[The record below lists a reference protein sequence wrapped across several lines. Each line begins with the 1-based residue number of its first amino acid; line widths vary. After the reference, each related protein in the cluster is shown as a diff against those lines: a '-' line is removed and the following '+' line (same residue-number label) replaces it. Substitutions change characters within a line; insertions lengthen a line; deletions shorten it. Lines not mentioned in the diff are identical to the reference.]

1 MNPFTYTITSAN
13 LGSSAHDVKL
23 DVGPFYGECEE
34 YQLQCTLFLI
44 NATKITTPSEFVL
57 VVIDDWA
64 ENGYC
69 QGFGSNQV
77 VVCSFRPSIQKNQ
90 ILNESTFTVKN
101 MRQKRQIRFRFYN
114 NLQQVLINDGSAD
127 SSNIDALCTWQMS
140 FIVTPIK

>member
-13 LGSSAHDVKL
+13 LGSYAHDVKL

-34 YQLQCTLFLI
+34 YQVQCTLFLI

-57 VVIDDWA
+57 VVVDDWA

-101 MRQKRQIRFRFYN
+101 MRQKRQVRI
-114 NLQQVLINDGSAD
+114 L
-127 SSNIDALCTWQMS
+127 
-140 FIVTPIK
+140 

>member
-13 LGSSAHDVKL
+13 TGLSAHDVKL

-44 NATKITTPSEFVL
+44 NATKITALSEFVL
-57 VVIDDWA
+57 VVCDDWA

-69 QGFGSNQV
+69 QGLGSNQLV
-77 VVCSFRPSIQKNQ
+77 VASFRPSIQKNQ

-101 MRQKRQIRFRFYN
+101 MRQKRPVRFRFYN
-114 NLQQVLINDGSAD
+114 NLLQPLSNNTID
-127 SSNIDALCTWQMS
+127 STIDVLCTWQMT